1 MEMYQRKNEEY
12 QKKSEEERDHF
23 NKVMEKFKAQKQEE
37 QEAMD
42 SSMHDL
48 DRRFDEKTLMYKS
61 NLDYKVTKA
70 KDTNRLLE
78 QKAI

>member
-1 MEMYQRKNEEY
+1 
-12 QKKSEEERDHF
+12 
-23 NKVMEKFKAQKQEE
+23 MEKFKAQKQEE